1 MAVGLKPGRYVLI
14 ASTFRPGELSAIA
27 LTTVA
32 TYPVTVTELTA
43 SSRPKPAARA
53 PARVVSSVH
62 RVEPA
67 KPKPRVVSPHRG
79 RGGRGGAQEAK
90 SGRMTRSQLNTMSYM
105 GLKKWIIAQGG

>member
-43 SSRPKPAARA
+43 SSKPKPKPAARA

-79 RGGRGGAQEAK
+79 RGGAQEAK

-105 GLKKWIIAQGG
+105 ALKKWIIAQGG